1 LLASSRVLGA
11 SLLASMVLAW
21 CKLADIH
28 GASLI
33 PVLISVGK
41 FRVPGRLSG
50 RLWIDLLLGLAQKIW
65 TVMGVESPNSRQR
78 KISKAPG
85 ST

>member
-11 SLLASMVLAW
+11 SLLAS
-21 CKLADIH
+21 IH
-28 GASLI
+28 GASLLTYMVLGASLL

-41 FRVPGRLSG
+41 FRVPGKFSG
-50 RLWIDLLLGLAQKIW
+50 RFWIDLLLGLAQQIW
-65 TVMGVESPNSRQR
+65 TVMGVESSNSRQR
-78 KISKAPG
+78 KIFKAPG